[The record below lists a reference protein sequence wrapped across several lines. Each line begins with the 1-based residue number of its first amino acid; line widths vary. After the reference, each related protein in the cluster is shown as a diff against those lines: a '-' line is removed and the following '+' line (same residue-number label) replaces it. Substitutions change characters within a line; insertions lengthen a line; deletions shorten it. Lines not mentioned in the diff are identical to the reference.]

1 MPFDPAALCYGSV
14 REHYSDSPTKKEK
27 ITQGVSKTSLPTFN
41 AKTINA
47 QAQSVGRVNRNAAQ

>member
-1 MPFDPAALCYGSV
+1 MALS
-14 REHYSDSPTKKEK
+14 ESITLIAQPKKKK

>member
-27 ITQGVSKTSLPTFN
+27 ITQGVSKPSLPTFN